1 MFLVNSRFIV
11 MKILF
16 VSTRF
21 NPFVTPINGD
31 AQRTRL
37 LLKACAR
44 ITDVDVVSF
53 TKIPSNV
60 DVVEIEGARLIFGE
74 EVKNHINNKKRK
86 TEKWSALFNPSIEAL
101 FQINNGWETK
111 LDSIL
116 SSEQYDLIVVRYFPR
131 AISCGLWKYREKLVV
146 DFDDALPFYFLN
158 QISSNSSWSTRA
170 RMRIAAKKAVGIS
183 RRAVK
188 NIHAAF
194 FANEAVAVLNKGFY
208 LPNLPIH
215 QEGCPDSDMGACIKR
230 MVFVGQLDYQPNKEG
245 LNHFLEC
252 IYLPLKDRLP
262 NVELHVVGKIKDKN
276 LHNHWQSFPDVT
288 VTGFV
293 DDLVQE
299 YEQSQ
304 VVVVPVYR
312 CGATNIKLLE
322 AMAMNR
328 ACVTTMEAF
337 EKLNGRFESGKDLYA
352 SSNDAEFVEM
362 LVRLLTD
369 ETENH
374 RVAHNAK
381 TVMDNY
387 YSFDS
392 FCEIVKNAIVQ

>member
-1 MFLVNSRFIV
+1 

-16 VSTRF
+16 VSTSF

-31 AQRTRL
+31 SQRTRM

-44 ITDVDVVSF
+44 IADVDVVSF
-53 TKIPSNV
+53 AKSSS
-60 DVVEIEGARLIFGE
+60 DVKEIKGARLIFGE
-74 EVKNHINNKKRK
+74 GVKNHMVNKKKRIK
-86 TEKWSALFNPSIEAL
+86 KWSVLFNSNVEAL
-101 FQINNGWETK
+101 FPINLGWETK

-116 SSEQYDLIVVRYFPR
+116 SSEHYDLIVVRYFPR
-131 AISCGLWKYREKLVV
+131 AISCGLWKYRKKLVV

-158 QISSNSSWSTRA
+158 QISLDSSWSTRA

-194 FANEAVAVLNKGFY
+194 FANEAVAALNKGFY
-208 LPNLPIH
+208 LPNLPFH
-215 QEGCPDSDMGACIKR
+215 QEGCLDSDMGTCRKR

-262 NVELHVVGKIKDKN
+262 NVELHVVGKIMDNN
-276 LHNHWQSFPDVT
+276 LRNHWQSFPDVT

>member
-1 MFLVNSRFIV
+1 MR
-11 MKILF
+11 ILF
-16 VSTRF
+16 VSTHF
-21 NPFVTPINGD
+21 NPFASPINGD
-31 AQRTRL
+31 AQRTNL

-44 ITDVDVVSF
+44 IAEVDVVTFSRSS
-53 TKIPSNV
+53 TDIE
-60 DVVEIEGARLIFGE
+60 EIKGARLVHCGGIQ
-74 EVKNHINNKKRK
+74 NH
-86 TEKWSALFNPSIEAL
+86 TEKKWKINKWTSLLNPNTESLFPINPY
-101 FQINNGWETK
+101 WESK

-116 SSEQYDLIVVRYFPR
+116 SSEPYDFIVVRYFPR
-131 AISCGLWKYREKLVV
+131 AMSCGLWKYRDRLVV

-158 QISSNSSWSTRA
+158 QITANSSWSMRV
-170 RMRIAAKKAVGIS
+170 RMHIAAYRAVGVS
-183 RRAVK
+183 RRVVAR
-188 NIHAAF
+188 IHASF
-194 FANEAVAVLNKGFY
+194 FANEAVALSNQGSY
-208 LPNLPIH
+208 LPNIPFC
-215 QEGCPDSDMGACIKR
+215 QDGCLDTIMSASNKR
-230 MVFVGQLDYQPNKEG
+230 LLFVGQLEYEPNREG
-245 LNHFLEC
+245 IDRFLERV
-252 IYLPLKDRLP
+252 YLPLCQRMS
-262 NVELHVVGKIKDKN
+262 NIEMHIVGYIAKES
-276 LHNHWQSFPDVT
+276 LRQHWQSYPGVT

-293 DDLVQE
+293 EDLKQE
-299 YEQSQ
+299 YEQSN
-304 VVVVPVYR
+304 VVVVPIYR

-337 EKLNGRFESGKDLYA
+337 EKLNGRFKSGKDLYA
-352 SSNDAEFVEM
+352 SSNDGEFVEM

>member
-1 MFLVNSRFIV
+1 MR
-11 MKILF
+11 ILF
-16 VSTRF
+16 VSTHF
-21 NPFVTPINGD
+21 NPFASPINGD
-31 AQRTRL
+31 AQRTNL

-44 ITDVDVVSF
+44 IAEVDVVTFSRSS
-53 TKIPSNV
+53 TDIE
-60 DVVEIEGARLIFGE
+60 EIKGARLVHCGGIQ
-74 EVKNHINNKKRK
+74 NH
-86 TEKWSALFNPSIEAL
+86 TEKKWKINKWTSLLNPNTESLFPINPY
-101 FQINNGWETK
+101 WESK

-116 SSEQYDLIVVRYFPR
+116 SSEPYDFIVVRYFPR
-131 AISCGLWKYREKLVV
+131 AMSCGLWKYRDRLVV

-158 QISSNSSWSTRA
+158 QITANSSWSMRV
-170 RMRIAAKKAVGIS
+170 RMHIAAYRAVGVS
-183 RRAVK
+183 RRVVAR
-188 NIHAAF
+188 IHASF
-194 FANEAVAVLNKGFY
+194 FANEAVALSNQGSY
-208 LPNLPIH
+208 LPNIPFC
-215 QEGCPDSDMGACIKR
+215 QDGCLDTIMSTSNKR
-230 MVFVGQLDYQPNKEG
+230 LLFVGQLEYEPNREG
-245 LNHFLEC
+245 LDRFLERV
-252 IYLPLKDRLP
+252 YLPLRQRMP
-262 NVELHVVGKIKDKN
+262 NIEMHIVGYIAKET
-276 LHNHWQSFPDVT
+276 LRQRWQSYPGVT

-293 DDLVQE
+293 DDLRQE
-299 YEQSQ
+299 YEHSQ
-304 VVVVPVYR
+304 VVVAPIYR

-337 EKLNGRFESGKDLYA
+337 EKLNGRFKSGKDLYA
-352 SSNDAEFVEM
+352 SSNDGEFVEM